1 MPKIEPF
8 EKYRN
13 EYESWFKKNHFVY
26 LSELEAVKHFIL
38 PQKFGI
44 EIGVGSGLFSEPLGI
59 KEGVEPSSVMAEK
72 AKERGIK
79 VYSGVAENLPL
90 EKETYDFSLMVTTIC
105 FVDDVELS
113 FKEIYRILKPQGTII
128 MAFVDKNS
136 SIGQVYLK
144 HKHEN
149 KFYKEATFFSTEE
162 VLAFLKKTGFQNFQI
177 VQTVFGLS
185 PDISE
190 VQSYKSGYGEGSFVV
205 IKAEKGV

>member
-13 EYESWFKKNHFVY
+13 EYESWFKKNYFVY
-26 LSELEAVKHFIL
+26 LSELEAVKHFIA
-38 PQKFGI
+38 PKRFGV
-44 EIGVGSGLFSEPLGI
+44 EIGVGSGLFAEPLGI
-59 KEGVEPSSVMAEK
+59 QEGVEPSSMMAKK
-72 AKERGIK
+72 AKERGIT
-79 VYSGVAENLPL
+79 VYSGVAEHLPL
-90 EKETYDFSLMVTTIC
+90 EKEFYDFSLMVTTIC

-113 FKEIYRILKPQGTII
+113 FKEIYRILKPQGVII
-128 MAFVDKNS
+128 VAFVDKNS
-136 SIGQVYLK
+136 PIGQVYLK

-162 VLAFLKKTGFQNFQI
+162 VLSILKKTGFQNFQI

-185 PDISE
+185 SDIRE
-190 VQSYKSGYGEGSFVV
+190 VQSYKSGYGQGSFVV

>member
-13 EYESWFKKNHFVY
+13 EYENWFQKNHFVY
-26 LSELEAVKHFIL
+26 LSELEAVKHFI
-38 PQKFGI
+38 PSKKFGV
-44 EIGVGSGLFSEPLGI
+44 EIGVGSGLFAEPLGI
-59 KEGVEPSSVMAEK
+59 QEGVEPSSMMAKK

-79 VYSGVAENLPL
+79 VYSGVAERLPL
-90 EKETYDFSLMVTTIC
+90 EKECYDFSLMVTTIC

-113 FKEIYRILKPQGTII
+113 FKEIYRILKPAGAII
-128 MAFVDKNS
+128 VAFVDKNS
-136 SIGQVYLK
+136 PIGQVYLK

-162 VLAFLKKTGFQNFQI
+162 VLCFLKKTGFQNFQI

-185 PDISE
+185 SDIHE
-190 VQSYKSGYGEGSFVV
+190 VQSYKSGYGQGSFVV